1 MIRIRKWKSGIP
13 ELETEK
19 LQEKFRNFSKQLAMA
34 PSKDGKRKAKGGKAK
49 AAASQEDAEPPA
61 EQVTGATMPGM
72 DTLLSPRD
80 GAAPEPRTPGDI

>member
-1 MIRIRKWKSGIP
+1 MIRIRNWKSGIP

-49 AAASQEDAEPPA
+49 AAPSQEDA
-61 EQVTGATMPGM
+61 
-72 DTLLSPRD
+72 
-80 GAAPEPRTPGDI
+80 